1 MAIEIREEVDAQIKF
16 VPNYIPSKDL
26 NESLSVNPISE
37 DSIMVDIEGIH
48 SVITRNL
55 NYYEPHC
62 LEISVP
68 RWTEPYERPLIM
80 HHKEQDGVT
89 IGRIKQ
95 CTYVDSCERTK
106 GPGLVFT
113 CNVGNK
119 DGIEGIK
126 NGTLVTTSIG
136 VMVRDLRCSI
146 CGKNLAEEGEC
157 EHVKGQR
164 YDGKLCFWIIKDME
178 PKELSYVIVPSDK
191 YAHNVKIYKPD
202 AKMLGVSESYN
213 NEDEV
218 NELSI
223 KDLYYDEISKSLAM
237 KEAKALEEDGE
248 KPEDKQVPD
257 QPKPEGDDPKDDKAA
272 EDKKPEDDKPE
283 GEDPKGKDEPKDDPD
298 DGDAAKDEGKDDKA
312 KKENEALKAEVAELK
327 KEIAKLKKE
336 VVDLQG
342 ERDKEKETREAVEL
356 KYLEVKKQQRI
367 ALAEKVNEMRTS
379 LGLEGENIEILSK
392 STEEALN
399 TKIEVLKEF
408 MCSGPELAKALP
420 KVNSKISI
428 DESADN
434 TIKQN
439 NKDKKD
445 SNNNI
450 EMQMKEKYNNL
461 LRR

>member
-1 MAIEIREEVDAQIKF
+1 
-16 VPNYIPSKDL
+16 
-26 NESLSVNPISE
+26 
-37 DSIMVDIEGIH
+37 
-48 SVITRNL
+48 
-55 NYYEPHC
+55 
-62 LEISVP
+62 
-68 RWTEPYERPLIM
+68 
-80 HHKEQDGVT
+80 
-89 IGRIKQ
+89 
-95 CTYVDSCERTK
+95 
-106 GPGLVFT
+106 
-113 CNVGNK
+113 
-119 DGIEGIK
+119 
-126 NGTLVTTSIG
+126 
-136 VMVRDLRCSI
+136 
-146 CGKNLAEEGEC
+146 
-157 EHVKGQR
+157 
-164 YDGKLCFWIIKDME
+164 ME

-257 QPKPEGDDPKDDKAA
+257 QPKPEGDEPKDDKAA